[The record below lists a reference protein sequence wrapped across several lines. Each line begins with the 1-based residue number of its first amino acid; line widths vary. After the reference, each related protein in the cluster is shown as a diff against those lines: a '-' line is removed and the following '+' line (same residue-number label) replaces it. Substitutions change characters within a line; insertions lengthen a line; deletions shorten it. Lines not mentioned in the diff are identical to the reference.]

1 MAVPQ
6 TFWVQ
11 TLGCRTNGADSDRI
25 TAILRRRGLALVH
38 SPESADIRVLNT
50 CSVTT
55 PAAAQSRQTARKLS
69 TLTVL
74 QPASTPETP
83 CTPELLGTPS
93 TAAKL
98 IVSGCWA
105 TSNTSDASAIPGVD
119 VVITHRDSLDQ
130 RLNETLTEWGVPL
143 NPPVRVSLTQF
154 GEKTTPSRQRAY
166 LKVQDGCDAHCT
178 YCIIPKLRSELWSID
193 PANAVSEVRDL
204 VASGHKEVVL
214 TGIFLGATGQTTA
227 LRRRQERQGGTYLAE
242 LVSKIAA
249 EVPELPR
256 LRLSSLEPGDLNDE
270 LLSALV
276 RSHQVVPHFHLPLQS
291 GSDAILRRMNRQ
303 YSQADFLALIDR
315 LTTAFDR
322 PALTTDILTGFPGET
337 DADFDETLRVVDHA
351 RFLHVHAF
359 PFSPRPGTAAARWTK
374 DFVSGAIAN
383 ARSRVLRERSA
394 EHALAFRKS
403 FLDEKATV
411 IIEASL
417 SESGNPHGRC
427 ERYFDIEIPG
437 MPHTPGAQV
446 TVRVAE
452 VSPETTLGVR
462 VGAAALPVLQTKCQ

>member
-69 TLTVL
+69 ALPVL
-74 QPASTPETP
+74 QPAAPAEFRDLP
-83 CTPELLGTPS
+83 IPNPPNPS
-93 TAAKL
+93 AKL
-98 IVSGCWA
+98 IVTGCWA
-105 TSNTSDASAIPGVD
+105 TSNTSDAQAIPGVD
-119 VVITHRDSLDQ
+119 VVITHRESLDAM
-130 RLNETLTEWGVPL
+130 LNDTLTQWGVPL
-143 NPPVRVSLTQF
+143 NPQVRVSLAQF

-193 PANAVSEVRDL
+193 PATAVAEVRDL

-214 TGIFLGATGQTTA
+214 TGIFLGATGQSTA

-242 LVSKIAA
+242 LVTKIAA
-249 EVPELPR
+249 EVPELSR

-270 LLSALV
+270 LLEALV
-276 RSHQVVPHFHLPLQS
+276 ESHQVVPHFHLPLQS

-315 LTTAFDR
+315 LTTSFDR
-322 PALTTDILTGFPGET
+322 PALTTDILTGFPGEA

-359 PFSPRPGTAAARWTK
+359 PFSPRPGTAAARWTR
-374 DFVSGAIAN
+374 DFVSGTVAN

-403 FLDEKATV
+403 FLNEQVTV
-411 IIEASL
+411 IVEASL
-417 SESGNPHGRC
+417 SESGHPHGRC

-437 MPHTPGAQV
+437 MAHSPGAQV
-446 TVRVAE
+446 TVRVTS
-452 VSPETTLGVR
+452 VTPETT
-462 VGAAALPVLQTKCQ
+462 VGERMGMPVLPILQTH